1 MFMNLLFYH
10 ECCIQRSKGPPTKNL
25 VLHASSDPVV
35 ALAVVALA
43 VVALAEAAAVVA
55 GMVAVV
61 EKVVAVRAAAEV
73 VFLEQAPQSQ
83 VFLVGAF
90 IDLVADCNKH

>member
-1 MFMNLLFYH
+1 MNLLFYH

-61 EKVVAVRAAAEV
+61 EKVVVAVRAAAEV
-73 VFLEQAPQSQ
+73 VFLEQAAQSQ
-83 VFLVGAF
+83 VPLVGAF